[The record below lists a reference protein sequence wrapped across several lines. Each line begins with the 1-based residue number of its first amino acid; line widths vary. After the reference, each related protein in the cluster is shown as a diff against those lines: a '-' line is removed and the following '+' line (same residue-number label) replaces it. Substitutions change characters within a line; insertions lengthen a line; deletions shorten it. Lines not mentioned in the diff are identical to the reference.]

1 MMLTLLTIRFINPF
15 HKKLNIMAKSASK
28 TRRPARKSPS
38 ASSNGKSN
46 GSTSRRKQKSVDELH
61 HGEDNE
67 DLMKLFEHALK
78 DMYWVEKTLT
88 RAIPKMIK
96 KATAPKLTTALI
108 EHLEETERQVTKLEK
123 VFKAIDKAPRAKKC
137 IGMDGILMEGEELM
151 KEFTGP
157 TLDEAII
164 MAALKVEHYEMSAY
178 ISMITLADTLNLV
191 KEADIL
197 QEILDEEMKADR
209 LLTSLG
215 VVSAHEIVMEER
227 E

>member
-1 MMLTLLTIRFINPF
+1 
-15 HKKLNIMAKSASK
+15 MAKSASK
-28 TRRPARKSPS
+28 TRRPVRKSPS

-46 GSTSRRKQKSVDELH
+46 GSASRQKQKSVDELH

>member
-1 MMLTLLTIRFINPF
+1 
-15 HKKLNIMAKSASK
+15 MAKSASPTK
-28 TRRPARKSPS
+28 KSASKSRS

-46 GSTSRRKQKSVDELH
+46 ASTSRRKQNSVNELH
-61 HGEDNE
+61 HGEGNE

-96 KATAPKLTTALI
+96 KATAPKLVTALMD
-108 EHLEETERQVTKLEK
+108 HLEVTERQVTKLEK
-123 VFKAIDKAPRAKKC
+123 VFNAIDKAPRAKKC
-137 IGMDGILMEGEELM
+137 VGMEGIIKEGEELM

-197 QEILDEEMKADR
+197 QEILDEEMQADR
-209 LLTSLG
+209 VMTSLG
-215 VVSAHEIVMEER
+215 VVSAHELAMEE
-227 E
+227 

>member
-1 MMLTLLTIRFINPF
+1 
-15 HKKLNIMAKSASK
+15 MAKSASK